1 MSRLTIL
8 HINIIGV
15 FVAIAVGV
23 GLYFLFIPKARTAI
37 NQNQQLLAST
47 QQTADTLPTAQ
58 SDLKKAVAD
67 KISLAKAYK
76 VYEAQYMPT
85 LGYNSNEVVTMLRV
99 FMWNYGHN
107 WPQRFKN
114 AVFSF
119 MNSQQRDNDITWIEG
134 KSMTF
139 GPFGIDP
146 STIKADA
153 FGGGV
158 SSQCQGYGPVLNYTM
173 NMLVTGPS
181 MNALLHHVQSW
192 TKAKGIGVPTVS
204 DVHMFRVYSTLFC
217 RYTVNT
223 TIILHETNPVYNP
236 RISGTPSSAGGQA
249 GGGMMGGMMGGPG
262 MMGMSGPGGMGGPMS
277 GMPGA
282 SMGGTPGPTASG
294 TPH

>member
-37 NQNQQLLAST
+37 NKNQQLLAST

-67 KISLAKAYK
+67 KISLTKAYK

-119 MNSQQRDNDITWIEG
+119 MNSQQRDNDITWVEG

-217 RYTVNT
+217 RYTVTT
-223 TIILHETNPVYNP
+223 TIILHEKNPVYNP
-236 RISGTPSSAGGQA
+236 RISGTPSGAGGQ
-249 GGGMMGGMMGGPG
+249 GGAGGMMGGPG
-262 MMGMSGPGGMGGPMS
+262 MMGGMSGMPGGMS

-282 SMGGTPGPTASG
+282 SMGGMPGPTSSG